1 MTLERGALS
10 YLTDVN
16 VSANLHRRVVFLV
29 SFRAGDTEPGQRS
42 RPNAG
47 WIKALGTAPVMIAV

>member
-1 MTLERGALS
+1 VTLERGALS

-16 VSANLHRRVVFLV
+16 VSANLHRRRGVPGQL
-29 SFRAGDTEPGQRS
+29 SGGRYRAGLAVS
-42 RPNAG
+42 PNAG